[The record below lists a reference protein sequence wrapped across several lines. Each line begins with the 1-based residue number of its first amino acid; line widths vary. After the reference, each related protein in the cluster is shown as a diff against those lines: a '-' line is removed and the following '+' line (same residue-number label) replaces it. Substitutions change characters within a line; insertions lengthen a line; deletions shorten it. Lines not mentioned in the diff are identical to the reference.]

1 MERYTFIASFPLRGK
16 VAVREAAGRKGGGAL
31 NVHLRK
37 HGGPVLPPQGEGGP
51 PRSGWPE
58 GGRCAKALTSEEQR
72 SS

>member
-51 PRSGWPE
+51 REAAGRK
-58 GGRCAKALTSEEQR
+58 GGGALKL
-72 SS
+72 